1 MTGKE
6 PSKSAAS
13 KIKILIFIAFIL
25 ALIGAAKY
33 FYIQEL
39 FKRSLEGVASLGP
52 WGPIL
57 YVAIYVLGCLLFFP
71 GSVLTLS
78 GAALFGFIK
87 GAILVSISATLG
99 ATCAFLVGRH
109 LARDWVA
116 KKIQT
121 NVKFKAIDEA
131 VAREGWKIVV
141 LTRLSPVY
149 PFNLQN
155 YAYGLTQVSLRDYF
169 FASWFGM
176 LPGTILYVYIGS
188 LAGEVAQIGGGGKAR
203 TPAEWILLVVGL
215 AATVAVTV
223 YITRIA
229 RAALKKKV

>member
-1 MTGKE
+1 MNTKE

-13 KIKILIFIAFIL
+13 KVKMLIFIAVIL

-33 FYIQEL
+33 FHIQEL
-39 FKRSLEGVASLGP
+39 FRRALEGIASLGA

-57 YVAIYVLGCLLFFP
+57 YIAIYILGCLLFFP

-78 GAALFGFIK
+78 GAALFGFIQ

-116 KKIQT
+116 KKIQA
-121 NVKFKAIDEA
+121 NEKFKAIDEA
-131 VAREGWKIVV
+131 VAREGWKIVI
-141 LTRLSPVY
+141 LTRLSPVF

-169 FASWFGM
+169 FASWLGM

-203 TPAEWILLVVGL
+203 TPAEWAFLLVGL
-215 AATVAVTV
+215 AATVGVTV

>member
-1 MTGKE
+1 METKK
-6 PSKSAAS
+6 PSQRGGARFKVIIFSAL
-13 KIKILIFIAFIL
+13 ILV
-25 ALIGAAKY
+25 LIGAAKY
-33 FYIQEL
+33 FHIQEL
-39 FKRSLEGVASLGP
+39 FRRSLEGIASLGAL
-52 WGPIL
+52 GPIL
-57 YVAIYVLGCLLFFP
+57 YIAIYVLGCLLFFP

-78 GAALFGFIK
+78 GAVLFGFVR

-116 KKIQT
+116 KKIEG
-121 NVKFKAIDEA
+121 NAKFKAIDEA

-141 LTRLSPVY
+141 LTRLSPAF

-155 YAYGLTQVSLRDYF
+155 YAYGLTQIPLRDYF
-169 FASWFGM
+169 FATWFGM

-188 LAGEVAQIGGGGKAR
+188 LAGEVAQIGGGGKSR
-203 TPAEWILLVVGL
+203 TPAEWILLAVGL
-215 AATVAVTV
+215 AATVAVTF

-229 RAALKKKV
+229 RAALRKKV